1 MPTAERLSVER
12 DVRRTHLVDEFV
24 SASMAVRAAS
34 LEAMFA
40 RATRSDYEDTEEFL

>member
-1 MPTAERLSVER
+1 MPLAERLSVEPDAR
-12 DVRRTHLVDEFV
+12 PTHLVDEFA

-40 RATRSDYEDTEEFL
+40 RAARADYEDTEEYL